1 MNYGEFL
8 RVLKK
13 YCINKSINNEI
24 LVNEPIEIIIE
35 KAKIKKSKG
44 NSKGEQFYYESTE
57 ACRIINN
64 KLELSDKIRSAL
76 QMINIEEEIIDKF
89 DTFYENYIDKSKT
102 KSMIDEFLLLIKEDD
117 AIQKYE
123 YIDIK
128 KVRNNPSL
136 FLAKLLISSLK
147 QPNLKRNICDK
158 IIWQNGNSSLE
169 IIKGDLFT
177 FALGKRMKKKRIVVI
192 PANTTFTTTVSTN
205 LEKDKIQTVSTNTI
219 HGSILTRLKKS
230 GINEEEI
237 SQRIYNNLFNH
248 GLINDLNVNI
258 SLPIGSIAAVDI
270 NQVTLYF
277 LAISKFDKYNNAH
290 SSKDELQKAI
300 IKLLHYYDK
309 YGQGY
314 NLYLPLMGTGMS
326 RINLSYQDSLD
337 LITSTLLEN
346 KNLIH
351 GKISIVIQPNV
362 IDTINL
368 EV

>member
-158 IIWQNGNSSLE
+158 IIW
-169 IIKGDLFT
+169 
-177 FALGKRMKKKRIVVI
+177 
-192 PANTTFTTTVSTN
+192 
-205 LEKDKIQTVSTNTI
+205 
-219 HGSILTRLKKS
+219 
-230 GINEEEI
+230 
-237 SQRIYNNLFNH
+237 
-248 GLINDLNVNI
+248 
-258 SLPIGSIAAVDI
+258 
-270 NQVTLYF
+270 
-277 LAISKFDKYNNAH
+277 
-290 SSKDELQKAI
+290 
-300 IKLLHYYDK
+300 
-309 YGQGY
+309 
-314 NLYLPLMGTGMS
+314 
-326 RINLSYQDSLD
+326 
-337 LITSTLLEN
+337 
-346 KNLIH
+346 
-351 GKISIVIQPNV
+351 
-362 IDTINL
+362 
-368 EV
+368 